1 MSSLKH
7 GTNTLEYEVTNIEKF
22 GFWLYNAG
30 QEFFIDYESYPE
42 FQNAPV
48 KSILNIQ
55 KKDPA
60 QFHWPDLDIDIELS
74 ALTNPDKYPNQ
85 FKRN

>member
-7 GTNTLEYEVTNIEKF
+7 GTDILEYEVTNIEKF
-22 GFWLYNAG
+22 GFGLYNAG
-30 QEFFIDYESYPE
+30 RAYFIDYESYPE
-42 FQNAPV
+42 FQNVPV

-55 KKDPA
+55 KKDPD
-60 QFHWPDLDIDIELS
+60 QFHWPDLDIDIELN
-74 ALTNPDKYPNQ
+74 ALKNPEKYPNQ